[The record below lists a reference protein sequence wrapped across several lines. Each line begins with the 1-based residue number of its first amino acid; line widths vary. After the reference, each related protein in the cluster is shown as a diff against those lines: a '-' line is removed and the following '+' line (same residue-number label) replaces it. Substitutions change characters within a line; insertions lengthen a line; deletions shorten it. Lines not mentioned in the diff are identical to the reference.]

1 MSIMSPVRTACT
13 FDSHNDLRPHEIAE
27 MEGMGIPADALAG
40 PVPVRSGYVVFDEL
54 GFDLSTIIVMGRRAF
69 APSSSSSLT
78 ARAWPVMWWP
88 GRRLSTS

>member
-1 MSIMSPVRTACT
+1 MSHERHH
-13 FDSHNDLRPHEIAE
+13 SHSNHRGLQRQQQPAPQDVAE
-27 MEGMGIPADALAG
+27 LERMGIPADALAG

-54 GFDLSTIIVMGRRAF
+54 GFEFEHHHRMDRRAF

-88 GRRLSTS
+88 GHHL